1 MEEKKE
7 NKEPK
12 TVMLKPVNIAWLRQR
27 AHDESTPER
36 RVSDSQFLDQLIDE
50 ARQKSEAESP
60 SPSPSKKNAQRARVA
75 ALVA

>member
-7 NKEPK
+7 VKQPK

-27 AHDESTPER
+27 AHDESTPED
-36 RVSDSQFLDQLIDE
+36 RVSDSQIIDRLIDA

-60 SPSPSKKNAQRARVA
+60 SPSKQKKRVQARELILA
-75 ALVA
+75 A